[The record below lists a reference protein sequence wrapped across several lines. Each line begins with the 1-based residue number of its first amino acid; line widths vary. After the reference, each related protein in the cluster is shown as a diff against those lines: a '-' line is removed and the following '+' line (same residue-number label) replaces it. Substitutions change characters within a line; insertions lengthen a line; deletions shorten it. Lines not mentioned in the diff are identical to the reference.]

1 MSELNKPRDQWGSRI
16 GLILAVAGNAIGLG
30 NFLRFPVQ
38 AAQNG
43 GGAFMIPYFIAF
55 LLLGI
60 PLMWIEWGIGR
71 YGGKFRHGSA
81 PGMFDVL
88 WKNRLAKYFGA
99 TGLFIS
105 LTIMIYYTYIES
117 WTLGYSIF
125 SITKMYFVESPTF
138 ENMKGFLHSY
148 QGISEGHK
156 FDSLWT
162 AYIIMLITFG
172 INFFVLYKG
181 ISAGIEKLA
190 KIAMPLLFIF
200 AIILVIRV
208 FTLGTPDPSKPEFSV
223 WNGFAFIWNPDFSKL
238 DDPKIWL
245 AAAGQ
250 IFFTLSVGMGTIH
263 AYASY
268 LKPKDDIA
276 LSGLSTAATN
286 EFAEVVLGGSI
297 AIPVAVAFFGV
308 ASTQEIAQG
317 GAFNLGFVSMPI
329 IFQKLPLGEIFGFLW
344 FLLLFFAG
352 ITSSVAMGQPII
364 AFLEDEFGFSRKKAT
379 ISLAL
384 FVLICVQFVVF
395 FLKFGFLDEMD
406 YWAGTFGLVVFA
418 LMETI
423 LFMWVFG
430 ADKAFEEIN
439 SGGDIKIPVIF
450 KYIMKYVTPTILLA
464 IMIWWLVN
472 DAIPTLLLENLKEE
486 DKYKIPYIW
495 GARIMMLMILGLI
508 LFMIHIAW
516 KNRELNKSLE
526 AK

>member
-1 MSELNKPRDQWGSRI
+1 MSQSKKSREQWGSRI

-88 WKNRLAKYFGA
+88 WNHPLAKYLGA

-125 SITKMYFVESPTF
+125 SITKLYFVDNPTF

-148 QGISEGHK
+148 QGIVEGHS

-162 AYIIMLITFG
+162 AYIIMLITFT

-200 AIILVIRV
+200 AVILVIRV

-308 ASTQEIAQG
+308 TATQEIAQG

-329 IFQKLPLGEIFGFLW
+329 IFQKLPLGEVFGFLW

-379 ISLAL
+379 TVLAV
-384 FVLICVQFVVF
+384 FTLICVQFVVF
-395 FLKFGFLDEMD
+395 LLKFGFLDEMD

-418 LMETI
+418 LIETI

-439 SGGDIKIPVIF
+439 SGGDIKIPVFF
-450 KYIMKYVTPTILLA
+450 KYIMKYVTPLILMV
-464 IMIWWLVN
+464 IMIWWLIN
-472 DAIPTLLLENLKEE
+472 DAIPTLLLYNVSDEKV
-486 DKYKIPYIW
+486 PYIW
-495 GARIMMLMILGLI
+495 GARILMLIILFVI

-516 KNRELNKSLE
+516 KNRELNKHME
-526 AK
+526 VK